1 MYSVMIVDKRK
12 QMYTIYRD
20 MIPWQQY
27 QFEIISY
34 CDSESQAMEH
44 FCEHRHDL
52 VITDIR
58 LRSGDGIS
66 LLRQLKAC
74 SPDCHVIV
82 CSNDSDMQTVRSAW
96 RSGCHGLSGERH
108 VQRCAADREPRDD
121 QGEP

>member
-82 CSNDSDMQTVRSAW
+82 CSNDSDMQTVR
-96 RSGCHGLSGERH
+96 LSLIH
-108 VQRCAADREPRDD
+108 I
-121 QGEP
+121 

>member
-52 VITDIR
+52 V
-58 LRSGDGIS
+58 LS
-66 LLRQLKAC
+66 L
-74 SPDCHVIV
+74 PI
-82 CSNDSDMQTVRSAW
+82 
-96 RSGCHGLSGERH
+96 SGCAAGMGS
-108 VQRCAADREPRDD
+108 RC
-121 QGEP
+121 

>member
-58 LRSGDGIS
+58 LRSGGWDLTAETAEGV
-66 LLRQLKAC
+66 Q
-74 SPDCHVIV
+74 P
-82 CSNDSDMQTVRSAW
+82 
-96 RSGCHGLSGERH
+96 GLS
-108 VQRCAADREPRDD
+108 CDRLF
-121 QGEP
+121 Q

>member
-44 FCEHRHDL
+44 FCEL
-52 VITDIR
+52 VTI
-58 LRSGDGIS
+58 LS
-66 LLRQLKAC
+66 L
-74 SPDCHVIV
+74 P
-82 CSNDSDMQTVRSAW
+82 T
-96 RSGCHGLSGERH
+96 SGC
-108 VQRCAADREPRDD
+108 AA
-121 QGEP
+121 GMGSHC

>member
-96 RSGCHGLSGERH
+96 RSGCMDYLERGMFSGAQLIERWTM
-108 VQRCAADREPRDD
+108 
-121 QGEP
+121 

>member
-58 LRSGDGIS
+58 LRSGMS
-66 LLRQLKAC
+66 F
-74 SPDCHVIV
+74 PV
-82 CSNDSDMQTVRSAW
+82 C
-96 RSGCHGLSGERH
+96 
-108 VQRCAADREPRDD
+108 RENNA
-121 QGEP
+121 

>member
-82 CSNDSDMQTVRSAW
+82 CPMTAICR
-96 RSGCHGLSGERH
+96 
-108 VQRCAADREPRDD
+108 RCAAHGAADAWIIWREACSAVRS
-121 QGEP
+121 

>member
-44 FCEHRHDL
+44 FCEIL
-52 VITDIR
+52 SLPI
-58 LRSGDGIS
+58 SG
-66 LLRQLKAC
+66 
-74 SPDCHVIV
+74 
-82 CSNDSDMQTVRSAW
+82 SA
-96 RSGCHGLSGERH
+96 SGMGSHC
-108 VQRCAADREPRDD
+108 
-121 QGEP
+121 